1 MIVYVE
7 SSAAVKLFGL
17 EPEADALVGYLDE
30 LAGDAATTLV
40 SSAILETEVRRAAVR
55 AELAQSRA
63 TAILDR
69 FEVVELDRSVYT
81 AAGVLPGRQL
91 RSLDA
96 LHIAAA
102 FKVDADVMVSYD
114 ARQIAAAEAAGL
126 RALSPG
132 S

>member
-69 FEVVELDRSVYT
+69 FEIVDLDRSVYT

-102 FKVDADVMVSYD
+102 FKVDAEVMLSYD
-114 ARQIAAAEAAGL
+114 TRQIAAAQAAGL
-126 RALSPG
+126 RTLSPA
-132 S
+132 

>member
-1 MIVYVE
+1 VIVYVE

-17 EPEADALVGYLDE
+17 EPESDALVSYLDE
-30 LAGDAATTLV
+30 LADETATTLV

-55 AELAQSRA
+55 AGLAQSRA

-69 FEVVELDRSVYT
+69 FEIVEFGRSVYT

-102 FKVDADVMVSYD
+102 FKVDADVMLSYD
-114 ARQIAAAEAAGL
+114 MRQIAAADAAGL
-126 RALSPG
+126 RTVSPG